1 MKNLLPVIRRQK
13 HKNKRAHATDART
26 HVITTLNVIGWF
38 NYNFE
43 CDWPIELSDNKL
55 SNNKLSDNNLASEL
69 VENRSVF
76 KPITIEGIVIF
87 MIKADKPRGMLVEY
101 EKNL

>member
-1 MKNLLPVIRRQK
+1 MITDWIGRHEITIFEKRIAKLWKKGKIRTENIFKGDEKLP
-13 HKNKRAHATDART
+13 RARARM

-55 SNNKLSDNNLASEL
+55 SNNKPSDNNLASES
-69 VENRSVF
+69 VE
-76 KPITIEGIVIF
+76 K
-87 MIKADKPRGMLVEY
+87 
-101 EKNL
+101 